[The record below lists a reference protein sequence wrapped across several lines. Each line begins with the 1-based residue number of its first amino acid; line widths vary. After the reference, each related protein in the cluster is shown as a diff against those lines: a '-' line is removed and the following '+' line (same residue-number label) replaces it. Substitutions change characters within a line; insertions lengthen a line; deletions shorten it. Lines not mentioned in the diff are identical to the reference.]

1 MSETAE
7 RDPTLTRQGFLK
19 SKHIT
24 HEAAEQIIDLIADG
38 MREGTAC
45 RKHGTSYTQF
55 LRRVKGTDLEPLLRA
70 AEKRRKASVQ
80 SDDA

>member
-1 MSETAE
+1 MAETSE
-7 RDPTLTRQGFLK
+7 RDPTRTRQGFLK
-19 SKHIT
+19 SKYIT
-24 HEAAEQIIDLIADG
+24 PQAAAAIIGLIAEG